1 MHYVFVCIF
10 MYVYVFMCH
19 GMPVEIRG
27 LMGLLPPVLRTPK
40 PSLLLRALV
49 LLFSV
54 KAFGLQSHLP
64 KLCLPLTSSALS
76 QWVWVSNILS
86 DTACPGKLLGFQPLL
101 VWTLTRE
108 SRPPWI
114 SSTTE
119 FRTPFCQPA
128 PQRRQSNCRSWEL
141 FLLSPD
147 LQSWNS
153 LANWPGSQL
162 IIASRQM
169 CEASQGC
176 WRLTGK
182 FYLFWSYFWCIREM
196 WY

>member
-1 MHYVFVCIF
+1 MHYMFVCIF
-10 MYVYVFMCH
+10 MRVYVFMCH
-19 GMPVEIRG
+19 GMSLESRG
-27 LMGLLPPVLRTPK
+27 LMGVLPLVLLTSK
-40 PSLLLRALV
+40 PSLLLQALV

-54 KAFGLQSHLP
+54 QAFWLQSHLP
-64 KLCLPLTSSALS
+64 RLCLPLTYSSLS

-86 DTACPGKLLGFQPLL
+86 NTACPGKLLGFQPLL
-101 VWTLTRE
+101 VWTLIRE

-114 SSTTE
+114 PSSTE
-119 FRTPFCQPA
+119 FRTPCCKLT
-128 PQRRQSNCRSWEL
+128 PQRRQSKGRSWEL

-147 LQSWNS
+147 LPSWNS
-153 LANWPGSQL
+153 LANWLGSQL
-162 IIASRQM
+162 IIASQQT
-169 CEASQGC
+169 CEASQGY

>member
-1 MHYVFVCIF
+1 MACLWRSEDLWDSSHQCS
-10 MYVYVFMCH
+10 
-19 GMPVEIRG
+19 E
-27 LMGLLPPVLRTPK
+27 PP
-40 PSLLLRALV
+40 
-49 LLFSV
+49 
-54 KAFGLQSHLP
+54 SHLFCSELWSFCFLWKHSDCRAISP
-64 KLCLPLTSSALS
+64 GSVCLWHTLPFPNESGFQIFSPT
-76 QWVWVSNILS
+76 
-86 DTACPGKLLGFQPLL
+86 TACPGKLLGFQPLL

-119 FRTPFCQPA
+119 FRTPCCQPT